1 MYCYFLYCG
10 TVLSRK
16 VILDISTDIRNPAS
30 TNNYA
35 NEKWQLQFPWNSS
48 NRKLSFIHNNCFTN
62 SNFFPCQCYSLG
74 SGGFWSFYLEVSKL
88 AWFYKKKKV
97 NEVQENCCIFWI
109 DIAWGLQKLGI
120 ILENEV
126 HITFQI

>member
-1 MYCYFLYCG
+1 MYCYFLYCD

-16 VILDISTDIRNPAS
+16 LILDISTDIRNPAS

-48 NRKLSFIHNNCFTN
+48 DRKLSFIHNNCFTN
-62 SNFFPCQCYSLG
+62 SKFFPCQCYSLG

-88 AWFYKKKKV
+88 AWFFLK
-97 NEVQENCCIFWI
+97 NEWDSRKLLYFWKFGYSEKAI
-109 DIAWGLQKLGI
+109 KIWPISHLWFDASK
-120 ILENEV
+120 
-126 HITFQI
+126 